1 MKAIKPGQYKFFS
14 FLAVVFT
21 VITGVFFLVLI
32 PLVVPRDLKFAGVL
46 LVMGIV
52 VFALGI
58 VITLTALIF
67 VFLKMPKQ

>member
-1 MKAIKPGQYKFFS
+1 MKAIRPGQYKFLS

-21 VITGVFFLVLI
+21 VLTGVFFLVLI

-46 LVMGIV
+46 LIMGMV

-58 VITLTALIF
+58 VITLAALIY
-67 VFLKMPKQ
+67 VFLKMPKK